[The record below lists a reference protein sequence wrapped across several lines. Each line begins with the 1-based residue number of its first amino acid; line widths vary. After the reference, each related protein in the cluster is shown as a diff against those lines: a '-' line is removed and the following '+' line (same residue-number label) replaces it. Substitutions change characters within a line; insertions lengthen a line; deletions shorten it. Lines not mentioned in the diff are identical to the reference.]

1 MRQDLFIFNRT
12 IHHLQAHLMQ
22 FRSRFFDLL
31 FNLAQSKTVSPTL
44 VPIDFIVDDMK
55 VETVVSGDL
64 VQIPSHRN
72 VVSQHD

>member
-1 MRQDLFIFNRT
+1 
-12 IHHLQAHLMQ
+12 MQ

-55 VETVVSGDL
+55 VETVVSGSKGL
-64 VQIPSHRN
+64 CGLPMRLIAP
-72 VVSQHD
+72 

>member
-1 MRQDLFIFNRT
+1 
-12 IHHLQAHLMQ
+12 MQ

-55 VETVVSGDL
+55 VETWQLLAAIWS
-64 VQIPSHRN
+64 IPSHRN

>member
-1 MRQDLFIFNRT
+1 
-12 IHHLQAHLMQ
+12 MQ

-64 VQIPSHRN
+64 VQICCR
-72 VVSQHD
+72 VSEMVTSSPRTAKFSNR

>member
-1 MRQDLFIFNRT
+1 
-12 IHHLQAHLMQ
+12 MQ

-44 VPIDFIVDDMK
+44 IPIDFIVDDMK

-64 VQIPSHRN
+64 VLAQERC
-72 VVSQHD
+72 VSA

>member
-1 MRQDLFIFNRT
+1 
-12 IHHLQAHLMQ
+12 MQ
-22 FRSRFFDLL
+22 FRSPFFDLL

-44 VPIDFIVDDMK
+44 IPIDFIVDDMK